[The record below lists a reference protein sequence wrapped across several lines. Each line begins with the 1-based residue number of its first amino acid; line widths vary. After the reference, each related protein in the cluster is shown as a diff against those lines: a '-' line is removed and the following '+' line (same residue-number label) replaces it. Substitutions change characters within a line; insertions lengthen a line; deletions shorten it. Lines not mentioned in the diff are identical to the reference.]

1 MLIMSHRGF
10 WQSFEEKNKLS
21 AFERSFNFGF
31 GIETDIRDCNGSLI
45 VSHDMAVA
53 DSVKVNEL
61 FELYNKYNCFLPLAL
76 NIKSDGLQVKLKNLL
91 ELYNI
96 QNYFVFD
103 MSAPETLQ
111 YSKQEII
118 FFTRMSEYEKNPFF
132 YEKANGV
139 WLDEFENHW
148 ISEEIVKKHIENG
161 KKVCIVSPEL
171 HGRKYIDEWKH
182 YREIEKE
189 VESDKIMICTDN
201 PFEAQEFFNG

>member
-96 QNYFVFD
+96 QNYFVLRNPVTAISKNMKKIAKSVHQQHRKRNIAD
-103 MSAPETLQ
+103 ARTQPIAPRRI
-111 YSKQEII
+111 K
-118 FFTRMSEYEKNPFF
+118 P
-132 YEKANGV
+132 
-139 WLDEFENHW
+139 H
-148 ISEEIVKKHIENG
+148 IVA
-161 KKVCIVSPEL
+161 
-171 HGRKYIDEWKH
+171 
-182 YREIEKE
+182 
-189 VESDKIMICTDN
+189 ESLSSVAMQPSC
-201 PFEAQEFFNG
+201 